1 MIAAAKRALRPVLR
15 CGTAAAATLATS
27 TGLRRQRPE
36 PVHFVIEEQDW
47 AIRRVGTGIRDGLDH
62 REPGRMA
69 LVLNAAGT
77 GNRVVH
83 FGSQYMWTA
92 WQGFMGPSNRY
103 VTSFFHGKREDG
115 ADIDRHIDQFLA
127 SVPKLG
133 RIVASNGILM
143 ERLTGWGV
151 PADKLV
157 RIPIGTDTTL
167 FQPPDPD
174 QRARARVRFGVP
186 DGAIAIG
193 SFQKDGV
200 GWGDGMEPKPVKG
213 PDVLV
218 EAAALIA
225 RERPVHVLL
234 TGPARGYVKAE
245 LERRGVPFSHD
256 YLKDYADLVNAYH
269 ALDIYLV
276 TSREEGGPMGLME
289 SMASHVPVVST
300 PVGMGPDL
308 IDHGETGWLAP
319 TEPEALAATA
329 LRALDRADPEQV
341 LLAARER
348 VLTCDWQVVAD
359 DHWRLAYR
367 PLMDELG
374 L

>member
-1 MIAAAKRALRPVLR
+1 MKQALRPVLR
-15 CGTAAAATLATS
+15 GGATAMASMATAV
-27 TGLRRQRPE
+27 GLRSVDPA
-36 PVHFVIEEQDW
+36 PVHYVIEEQDW
-47 AIRRVGTGIRDGLDH
+47 AIRRVGTGIRDGIERRH
-62 REPGRMA
+62 PGKLA
-69 LVLNAAGT
+69 LVLRAAGT
-77 GNRVVH
+77 RNRLVH

-92 WQGFMGPSNRY
+92 WQGFMGGSNRY

-133 RIVASNGILM
+133 RIVASNQILM
-143 ERLTGWGV
+143 NRLTGWGV
-151 PADKLV
+151 PTDKLV

-167 FQPPDPD
+167 FQPPSTEE
-174 QRARARVRFGVP
+174 RNAARNRVAVP

-218 EAAALIA
+218 ETVALLA

-245 LERRGVPFSHD
+245 LDRRSIRFSHD
-256 YLKDYADLVNAYH
+256 YLKDYADLKHAYH
-269 ALDIYLV
+269 ALDLYLV

-308 IDHGETGWLAP
+308 IDHGLTGWLAP
-319 TEPEALAATA
+319 IDPAAIAETALEALA
-329 LRALDRADPEQV
+329 RKEPDVV
-341 LLAARER
+341 LAAARER
-348 VLTCDWQVVAD
+348 VLSCDWQVVAD
-359 DHWRLAYR
+359 DHWRLVYE
-367 PLMDELG
+367 PLLADLG
-374 L
+374 S